1 MGIAGCQWYLPING
15 TSTRPH
21 RESSNAAGKPTG
33 QVGTIGIGGLGQWQ
47 FLCRRIWQRSDC
59 LDDRVRTTWP
69 GEESR

>member
-33 QVGTIGIGGLGQWQ
+33 QVGTIGIGGLGSGSS
-47 FLCRRIWQRSDC
+47 FAAGFGSEVTALM
-59 LDDRVRTTWP
+59 T
-69 GEESR
+69 G